1 MLLELKKVK
10 LCHLKV
16 KNVYLELLLY
26 QAKRNREY
34 EAIMESV
41 MAQAGKT
48 LATKSKITKA
58 AKKVKAIEPKKEL
71 VETSTKNKNIGI
83 GIGVGLLVL
92 LIFSG
97 LVS

>member
-1 MLLELKKVK
+1 M
-10 LCHLKV
+10 
-16 KNVYLELLLY
+16 YLELLLY

-48 LATKSKITKA
+48 LATKSKIAKT
-58 AKKVKAIEPKKEL
+58 AKKAKIKIEPKKEL
-71 VETSTKNKNIGI
+71 VETSTTNKNIGI
-83 GIGVGLLVL
+83 GIGVGLLVM